1 LNSQLPLALARVNS
15 AARRLMILTEN
26 RTGASQER
34 VNVGTTFPGGITMR
48 QNLILIPAA
57 LLIIGVISANA
68 QRPAPKIGDA
78 APALNLNKILEAN
91 ENRAVSLKDLKG
103 NVVVLEFWATWCVP
117 CIPALN
123 HFNELS
129 EKFKGKPVRFISITD
144 EDESKIAQFV
154 KTQPIRTWIGFDPTR
169 AAFDAYQAN
178 GIPHTVVVDRNGR
191 IAAITKPENVTE
203 TVLNDLLAG
212 KSVSLPLKESIAS
225 NLDWDQDVTLDQTK
239 PLMQVIIKP
248 SNASTG
254 GVKTQSGHV
263 SADGAVLMNLI
274 EAAYQT
280 SPIRIVNNLPESSEQ
295 YRVSVIVPPGRES
308 ALYPLFQQA
317 LTTTFGINVRR
328 EMRETDVIVLTVLPG
343 KVAKLQPSLAKEQ
356 GLAMT
361 ARGRIRTIKWPIRAL
376 VESLENILGRPVID
390 KTGLAGEYDWD
401 LPYSRVDKT
410 LLLNAVREKL
420 GLEITEMK
428 QPIEMLIV
436 DSATIRK

>member
-1 LNSQLPLALARVNS
+1 
-15 AARRLMILTEN
+15 
-26 RTGASQER
+26 
-34 VNVGTTFPGGITMR
+34 MR

-57 LLIIGVISANA
+57 LLIIGLISANA
-68 QRPAPKIGDA
+68 QRPAPKIGDD

-91 ENRAVSLKDLKG
+91 ENGAVSLKDLKG
-103 NVVVLEFWATWCVP
+103 KVVVLEFWATWCVP

-129 EKFKGKPVRFISITD
+129 EKFKGKAVRFISITD
-144 EDESKIAQFV
+144 EDESRIAQFV

-191 IAAITKPENVTE
+191 IAAITSPENVTE
-203 TVLNDLLAG
+203 TVLSDLLAG
-212 KSVSLPLKESIAS
+212 RSVSLPFKEKIADDF
-225 NLDWDQDVTLDQTK
+225 DWDKVAMSDQV
-239 PLMQVIIKP
+239 LMQVIIKP
-248 SNASTG
+248 SSATSG
-254 GVKTQSGHV
+254 GVKFFSGEHV

-280 SPIRIVNNLPESSEQ
+280 SPVRIVNNLPESSQ
-295 YRVSVIVPPGRES
+295 KYRVSVIVPPGQED

-328 EMRETDVIVLTVLPG
+328 EMRETDVIVLTVPPG
-343 KVAKLQPSLAKEQ
+343 KVSKLQPSQAKE
-356 GLAMT
+356 GLIMRM
-361 ARGRIRTIKWPIRAL
+361 RGQIRAIKSPL
-376 VESLENILGRPVID
+376 RKLAEDLENIWGRPVID
-390 KTGLAGEYDWD
+390 KTGLAGEYDWQ

-410 LLLNAVREKL
+410 VLLNAVREKL

>member
-1 LNSQLPLALARVNS
+1 
-15 AARRLMILTEN
+15 
-26 RTGASQER
+26 
-34 VNVGTTFPGGITMR
+34 MR

-68 QRPAPKIGDA
+68 QRPSPKIGDD

-91 ENRAVSLKDLKG
+91 ENSAVSLNDLKG

-144 EDESKIAQFV
+144 EDESRIAQFV

-191 IAAITKPENVTE
+191 IAAITSPENVTE

-212 KSVSLPLKESIAS
+212 RSVSLPFKEKIADDF
-225 NLDWDQDVTLDQTK
+225 DWDKVAISDQV
-239 PLMQVIIKP
+239 LMQVIIKP
-248 SNASTG
+248 SNATSG
-254 GVKTQSGHV
+254 GVKFFPGGHI

-280 SPIRIVNNLPESSEQ
+280 SPVRIVNNLPESSQ
-295 YRVSVIVPPGRES
+295 KYRVSVIVPPGRED

-328 EMRETDVIVLTVLPG
+328 EMRETDVIVLTVPPG
-343 KVAKLQPSLAKEQ
+343 KVSKLQPSQAKE
-356 GLAMT
+356 GLIMRM
-361 ARGRIRTIKWPIRAL
+361 RGQIRAIKSPIRKLA
-376 VESLENILGRPVID
+376 EDLENIWGRPVID
-390 KTGLAGEYDWD
+390 KTGLAGEYDWE

-410 LLLNAVREKL
+410 VLLNAVREKL

>member
-1 LNSQLPLALARVNS
+1 MKSRRPVNS
-15 AARRLMILTEN
+15 TVRRLMILTEN

-34 VNVGTTFPGGITMR
+34 VNVGPTFPGGITMR

-68 QRPAPKIGDA
+68 QRPAPKIGDD

-91 ENRAVSLKDLKG
+91 ENSAVSLKDLKG
-103 NVVVLEFWATWCVP
+103 KVVVLEFWATWCVP

-169 AAFDAYQAN
+169 AAFDAYLAN

-191 IAAITKPENVTE
+191 IAAITNPENVME
-203 TVLNDLLAG
+203 TVLNDLLTG
-212 KSVSLPLKESIAS
+212 KAVTLPLKESIADD
-225 NLDWDQDVTLDQTK
+225 LDWDRAAKSTQILT
-239 PLMQVIIKP
+239 QVIIKP

-254 GVKTQSGHV
+254 GVKTQRGHV
-263 SADGAVLMNLI
+263 TADGAVLMNLI
-274 EAAYQT
+274 HAAYQT
-280 SPIRIVNNLPESSEQ
+280 STVRVVNNLPESSQ
-295 YRVSVIVPPGRES
+295 TYRVSVIVPPGQEDT
-308 ALYPLFQQA
+308 LYPLFQQA

-328 EMRETDVIVLTVLPG
+328 EMRETEVIVLTVPPG
-343 KVAKLQPSLAKEQ
+343 KVSKLQPSQAKEQ
-356 GLAMT
+356 GPAMVT
-361 ARGRIRTIKWPIRAL
+361 RGQIRAIKWPIRAL

-390 KTGLAGEYDWD
+390 KTGLAGEYDWE

-410 LLLNAVREKL
+410 VLLNAVREKL